1 SAARTSSMRACELGM
16 PSVWLPDIDPEAS
29 NAIIASSVQGEG
41 FFSSSVL
48 PAPLPAIRVVNAMT
62 DNEKNAAGG
71 MATAGTLKDHCSDL
85 PIGLPTFTVGTC
97 RAVSLRVAVEAHRG
111 RGYGAGVVRGCVA
124 LEELDHGSRHVDP
137 SGLLKALDA
146 RR

>member
-1 SAARTSSMRACELGM
+1 MRACELGM
-16 PSVWLPDIDPEAS
+16 PCVWLPDIDPEAS

-62 DNEKNAAGG
+62 DNEKKCGRRHGDCWHAQRSLLRSPDRLA
-71 MATAGTLKDHCSDL
+71 D
-85 PIGLPTFTVGTC
+85 FTVGTC

-111 RGYGAGVVRGCVA
+111 
-124 LEELDHGSRHVDP
+124 
-137 SGLLKALDA
+137 
-146 RR
+146 